1 VESDREPNRAGWRGR
16 RWWSLGAGAVV
27 AAAIVAGV
35 LVGGHLGPTPR
46 PVAAT
51 SSPATA
57 TSTLTSSATGFSTPP
72 TGSGTANEPTPT
84 PMTTPP
90 PTPTPTPTT
99 TPNPSTPTPRPIA
112 TPPAPGIVFDQG
124 YNTENCDDNYYSV
137 YPEICG
143 TVPLAWI
150 YDPSSIESYDTA
162 QVSFA
167 DDSVQLPLSSDGS
180 SDVVVV
186 QAGGP
191 LGWHYVVAG
200 RIIFPAAGTYAYT
213 VTVTNTLS
221 GAAAS
226 WTGSIPVGLL
236 TGPTPSPSPSP
247 SATPS

>member
-1 VESDREPNRAGWRGR
+1 MESDREPNRAGWRGR

-35 LVGGHLGPTPR
+35 LVGGHLGPTQR
-46 PVAAT
+46 PIAAT

-84 PMTTPP
+84 PMTTPT

-99 TPNPSTPTPRPIA
+99 TLSPIPGTPTLSPIA
-112 TPPAPGIVFDQG
+112 TPPALDIAFDQG
-124 YNTENCDDNYYSV
+124 YRTENCDGNYYNV
-137 YPEICG
+137 YPETCE
-143 TVPLAWI
+143 TVPLAEF
-150 YDPSSIESYDTA
+150 DDSSLTAQYDTA

-167 DDSVQLPLSSDGS
+167 DASVQMPLPADGT
-180 SDVVVV
+180 SDVVIVGV
-186 QAGGP
+186 GV
-191 LGWHYVVAG
+191 VVAG
-200 RIIFPAAGTYAYT
+200 RIIFPVAGTYTYT
-213 VTVTNTLS
+213 VTITDTQD
-221 GAAAS
+221 GASAS